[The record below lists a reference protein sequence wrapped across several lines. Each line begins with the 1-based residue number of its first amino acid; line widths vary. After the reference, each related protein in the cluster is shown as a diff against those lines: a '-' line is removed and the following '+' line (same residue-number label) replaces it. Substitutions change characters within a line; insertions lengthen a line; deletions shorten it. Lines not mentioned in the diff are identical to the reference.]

1 MAVKERPE
9 VPRQGL
15 QECGGRDIIRA
26 KLADQT
32 GGSDVSFG
40 QTRPFC
46 IDLVPPWISVMAVPR
61 RIVWSC

>member
-9 VPRQGL
+9 VPRQGRPRVW
-15 QECGGRDIIRA
+15 GDIIRA
-26 KLADQT
+26 KLAGQT

-46 IDLVPPWISVMAVPR
+46 IDLVPPGFS
-61 RIVWSC
+61 